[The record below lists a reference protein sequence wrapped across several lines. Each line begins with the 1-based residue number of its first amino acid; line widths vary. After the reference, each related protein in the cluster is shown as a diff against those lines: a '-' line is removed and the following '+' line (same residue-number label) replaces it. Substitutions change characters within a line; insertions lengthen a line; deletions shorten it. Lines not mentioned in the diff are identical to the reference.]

1 MYFAQKAP
9 VLTMVPAT
17 TEKMVVILKKLCY
30 TFIKRRAKAMN
41 RIKQLRKAR
50 GLRQADVARETCI
63 DQKTLSNY
71 ETGRTNPDSYAIVQ
85 LANFFDVTADYLLG
99 LSDYNLNNVDAL
111 LVEIKETQAK
121 LQTIEK
127 ILEAEKNQDK

>member
-1 MYFAQKAP
+1 
-9 VLTMVPAT
+9 
-17 TEKMVVILKKLCY
+17 
-30 TFIKRRAKAMN
+30 MN

-85 LANFFDVTADYLLG
+85 MADFFGVTADYLLG
-99 LSDYNLNNVDAL
+99 LSDYNLKDVDTL
-111 LVEIKETQAK
+111 LAEVRETQAK

-127 ILEAEKNQDK
+127 ILIAEKKLDK

>member
-1 MYFAQKAP
+1 
-9 VLTMVPAT
+9 
-17 TEKMVVILKKLCY
+17 
-30 TFIKRRAKAMN
+30 MN

-85 LANFFDVTADYLLG
+85 MADFFGVTADYLLG
-99 LSDYNLNNVDAL
+99 LSDYNLKDVDTL
-111 LVEIKETQAK
+111 LAEVRETQAK

-127 ILEAEKNQDK
+127 ILVAEKNRDK

>member
-1 MYFAQKAP
+1 MQVFKNR
-9 VLTMVPAT
+9 LHKKK
-17 TEKMVVILKKLCY
+17 EKSVVISTRICY
-30 TFIKRRAKAMN
+30 NENKQRRGEMMN

-85 LANFFDVTADYLLG
+85 MADFFGVTADYLLG
-99 LSDYNLNNVDAL
+99 LSDYNLKDIDAL
-111 LVEIKETQAK
+111 LAEVKETQAK

-127 ILEAEKNQDK
+127 ILVAEKNRDK

>member
-1 MYFAQKAP
+1 M
-9 VLTMVPAT
+9 
-17 TEKMVVILKKLCY
+17 
-30 TFIKRRAKAMN
+30 MN

-85 LANFFDVTADYLLG
+85 MADFFGVTADYLLG
-99 LSDYNLNNVDAL
+99 LSDYNLKDVDAL
-111 LVEIKETQAK
+111 LTEVKETQAK
-121 LQTIEK
+121 LQMIEK
-127 ILEAEKNQDK
+127 ILVAEKKLDK

>member
-1 MYFAQKAP
+1 MQVFKNR
-9 VLTMVPAT
+9 LHKKK
-17 TEKMVVILKKLCY
+17 EKSVVISTRICY
-30 TFIKRRAKAMN
+30 NENKQRRGEMMN

-85 LANFFDVTADYLLG
+85 MADFFGVTADYLLG
-99 LSDYNLNNVDAL
+99 LSDYNLKDVDAL
-111 LVEIKETQAK
+111 LTEVKETQAK
-121 LQTIEK
+121 LQMIEK
-127 ILEAEKNQDK
+127 ILVAEKNRDK

>member
-1 MYFAQKAP
+1 MQVFKNR
-9 VLTMVPAT
+9 LH
-17 TEKMVVILKKLCY
+17 EKKEKSVVISTRICY
-30 TFIKRRAKAMN
+30 NENKQRRGEMMN

-85 LANFFDVTADYLLG
+85 MADFFGVTADYLLG
-99 LSDYNLNNVDAL
+99 LSDYNLKDIDAL
-111 LVEIKETQAK
+111 LAEVKETQAK
-121 LQTIEK
+121 LQMIEK
-127 ILEAEKNQDK
+127 ILVAEKNRDK

>member
-1 MYFAQKAP
+1 
-9 VLTMVPAT
+9 
-17 TEKMVVILKKLCY
+17 
-30 TFIKRRAKAMN
+30 MN

-85 LANFFDVTADYLLG
+85 MADFFGVTADYLLG
-99 LSDYNLNNVDAL
+99 LSDYNLKDVDAL
-111 LVEIKETQAK
+111 LTEVRETQAK

-127 ILEAEKNQDK
+127 ILVAEKKLDK

>member
-1 MYFAQKAP
+1 MQ
-9 VLTMVPAT
+9 
-17 TEKMVVILKKLCY
+17 
-30 TFIKRRAKAMN
+30 N

-85 LANFFDVTADYLLG
+85 MADFFGVTADYLLG
-99 LSDYNLNNVDAL
+99 LSDYNLKDVDAL
-111 LVEIKETQAK
+111 LTEVKETQAK
-121 LQTIEK
+121 LQMIEK
-127 ILEAEKNQDK
+127 ILIAEKKLDK

>member
-1 MYFAQKAP
+1 
-9 VLTMVPAT
+9 
-17 TEKMVVILKKLCY
+17 
-30 TFIKRRAKAMN
+30 MN

-85 LANFFDVTADYLLG
+85 MADFFGVTADYLLG
-99 LSDYNLNNVDAL
+99 LSDYNLKDIDAL
-111 LVEIKETQAK
+111 LAEVRETQAK

-127 ILEAEKNQDK
+127 ILIAEKKLDK

>member
-1 MYFAQKAP
+1 
-9 VLTMVPAT
+9 
-17 TEKMVVILKKLCY
+17 
-30 TFIKRRAKAMN
+30 MN

-85 LANFFDVTADYLLG
+85 MADFFGVTADYLLG
-99 LSDYNLNNVDAL
+99 LSDYNLKEVDAL
-111 LVEIKETQAK
+111 LTEVRETQAK

-127 ILEAEKNQDK
+127 ILVAEKKLDK

>member
-1 MYFAQKAP
+1 
-9 VLTMVPAT
+9 
-17 TEKMVVILKKLCY
+17 
-30 TFIKRRAKAMN
+30 MN

-85 LANFFDVTADYLLG
+85 MADFFGVTADYLLG
-99 LSDYNLNNVDAL
+99 LSDYNLKDVDAL
-111 LVEIKETQAK
+111 LTEVKETQAK
-121 LQTIEK
+121 LQMIEK
-127 ILEAEKNQDK
+127 ILVAEKKLDK